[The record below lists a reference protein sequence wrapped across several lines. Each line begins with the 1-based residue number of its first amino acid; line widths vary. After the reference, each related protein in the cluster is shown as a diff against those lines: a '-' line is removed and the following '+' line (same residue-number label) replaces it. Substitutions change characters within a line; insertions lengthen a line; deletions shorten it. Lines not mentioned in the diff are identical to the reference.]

1 MDRLWNPDWGDHTIP
16 GAPPTYAAALSGGF
30 QVDRLGHTV
39 FERVLRGR
47 AAHRAVQSKYSLETP
62 DVRAGAQLRFSR
74 LQEDKLIRLLCST
87 TVDMH
92 VYTHALLV
100 KRPFA
105 VVCVDNISFKSC
117 EIR

>member
-1 MDRLWNPDWGDHTIP
+1 MDRLWNPDWGDYTIP
-16 GAPPTYAAALSGGF
+16 GAPPTSYAAALSGGF
-30 QVDRLGHTV
+30 HVDSLGHSV
-39 FERVLRGR
+39 FERALRAR
-47 AAHRAVQSKYSLETP
+47 AAHRAAQSKYSLENP
-62 DVRAGAQLRFSR
+62 DVRAGAELRFSR
-74 LQEDKLIRLLCST
+74 LQARLLGST